1 MNLLVLGGTI
11 FVGRH
16 LVEAAVSRG
25 HSVTLFNR
33 GRNHPDL
40 FPDVEKLR
48 GDRDGDLGALRG
60 RSWDAAVDTCG
71 YLPRV
76 VRASADLLSGG
87 VEHYTFISSCSVY
100 PEGAV
105 PDVDEESPVQAPP
118 PQGIE
123 DVAEHYGPLKVACE
137 REVEAAMP
145 GRALIIRPGLIV
157 GPFDPS
163 NRFTYWVRRIAA
175 GGDVLAPGRPDREVQ
190 VIDAR
195 DLADWLVRLVE
206 SRRTGIYNA
215 VGPAEPLTMA
225 AMLEGC
231 LPADGVDVRLT
242 WVDEEFLLA
251 NGVEPWTEMPLW
263 LPEGDPANDGF
274 FKVRRDKAMA
284 ARLTYR
290 PLEETARDTLA
301 WEISRTGPSKVAPS
315 GLALDAGMSPERERQ
330 LLDAWDARESGRVPL
345 EG

>member
-25 HSVTLFNR
+25 HRVTLFNR

-60 RSWDAAVDTCG
+60 RSWEAAVDTCG

-105 PDVDEESPVQAPP
+105 QEVDEDSPVQAPP

-163 NRFTYWVRRIAA
+163 NRFTYWVRRTAA

-195 DLADWLVRLVE
+195 DLADWIVRLVE
-206 SRRTGIYNA
+206 GGRTGIFNA
-215 VGPAEPLTMA
+215 AGPAEPLTMA
-225 AMLEGC
+225 AMLEAS
-231 LPADGVDVRLT
+231 LPADGADVRLT

-251 NGVEPWTEMPLW
+251 YGVEPWTEMPLW

-274 FKVRRDKAMA
+274 FKVRREKAMA
-284 ARLTYR
+284 AGLTYR
-290 PLEETARDTLA
+290 PLEETARDTLD
-301 WEISRTGPSKVAPS
+301 WEMGRTSPSKVAPS
-315 GLALDAGMSPERERQ
+315 GLSLEAGMSPERERQ
-330 LLDAWDARESGRVPL
+330 LLDAWDSREKVRKSL
-345 EG
+345 ED